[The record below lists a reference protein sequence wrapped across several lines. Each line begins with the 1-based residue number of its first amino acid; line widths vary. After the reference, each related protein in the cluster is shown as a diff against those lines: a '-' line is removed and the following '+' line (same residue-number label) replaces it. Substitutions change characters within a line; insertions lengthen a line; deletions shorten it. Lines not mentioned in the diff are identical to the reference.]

1 MRLCYHSSCE
11 NFDIVKR
18 FDIFEHISPTSIT
31 LADTSMPLYV
41 IVTVRHG
48 DATAFQSFARLFHS
62 EFKDY
67 KNVKLLV
74 AFLKDKGREVSD
86 FEPPKKLLYVL
97 KAQAVHYL
105 YNDGE
110 EPWLMIQFKVEKS
123 TAVLRAS

>member
-48 DATAFQSFARLFHS
+48 DASAFQSFGRLFHS

-110 EPWLMIQFKVEKS
+110 EPWLMIQSKVEKS
-123 TAVLRAS
+123 AAVLRAS